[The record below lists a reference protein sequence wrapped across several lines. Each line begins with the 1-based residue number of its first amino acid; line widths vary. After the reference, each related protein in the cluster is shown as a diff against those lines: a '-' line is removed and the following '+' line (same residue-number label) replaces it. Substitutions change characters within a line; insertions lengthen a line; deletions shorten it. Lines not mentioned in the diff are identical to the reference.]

1 MNTVADR
8 LRRLSQSKIHPQV
21 QGHWMSVSYCPSLLA
36 GESINIGVA
45 FVDSITKTPAAKFL
59 EDLDRISVIFGDH
72 LEAEI
77 RFAIQSLTDSLAQG
91 RLEAPSENL
100 RLSTPRFA
108 SGESA
113 DAILEDLCGS
123 VVRLLSFAKSPNS
136 PRINRSNE
144 KIRKQVFD
152 SIRSQSGIAAE
163 RIIAVTKDYIVR
175 ENDREYSLDI
185 PLRGEHHLGS
195 VVSAAYASRQPLENN
210 LFRASLDLETASRI
224 FQRNKLGLFV
234 LRPSSDDPLFVG
246 KKLVEIDNVIDMLEW
261 KLLKQGF
268 TVGVEDDIQ
277 RLASRVIDWGEVA

>member
-8 LRRLSQSKIHPQV
+8 LRRLSQSNTNPAV
-21 QGHWMSVSYCPSLLA
+21 QGHWMSVAYCPSLLA

-45 FVDSITKTPAAKFL
+45 FVDSITKTPTAKFL
-59 EDLDRISVIFGDH
+59 EDLDRISVIFGDR

-77 RFAIQSLTDSLAQG
+77 RFAIQSLMDSLAQG

-100 RLSTPRFA
+100 RLSVPRFA
-108 SGESA
+108 SGASA
-113 DAILEDLCGS
+113 ETILEDLFGS
-123 VVRLLSFAKSPNS
+123 SVRLLSFAKGSSS

-163 RIIAVTKDYIVR
+163 RIIAESKDYIVR

-246 KKLVEIDNVIDMLEW
+246 KKLVEIDNVIDMLAW
-261 KLLKQGF
+261 KLHKQGF
-268 TVGVEDDIQ
+268 TVGVEDDVQ
-277 RLASRVIDWGEVA
+277 RLASQVIEWGEMA